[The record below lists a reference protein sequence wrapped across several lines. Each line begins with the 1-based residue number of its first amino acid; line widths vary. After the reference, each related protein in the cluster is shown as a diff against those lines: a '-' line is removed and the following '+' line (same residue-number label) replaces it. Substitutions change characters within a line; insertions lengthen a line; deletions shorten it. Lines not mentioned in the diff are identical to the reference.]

1 MLKSLDLLQRTTETH
16 QRFKSRGVSELE
28 PGFRK
33 FTLAVVKV
41 TAAYIGLRPRDQLEE
56 DILAME

>member
-41 TAAYIGLRPRDQLEE
+41 TAYIGLRQRDQLEE